1 MRFYSMVTTL
11 CALALVVGDLFHTA
25 GFSGGRGW

>member
-11 CALALVVGDLFHTA
+11 CALALAAGTLFHTA
-25 GFSGGRGW
+25 GFSGGRW